1 MCILA
6 VQLWNIYMFWESHK
20 STAFSYLAKLFAN
33 VFQEGFVVLF
43 FFYHFSHV
51 CHVTC
56 MCLLHGFV
64 CVGVSACGMHVFVC
78 MGLSVLICV

>member
-20 STAFSYLAKLFAN
+20 STAFSYLAKLFTN
-33 VFQEGFVVLF
+33 VFQEGFF
-43 FFYHFSHV
+43 FNHFSHV

-56 MCLLHGFV
+56 MCLLHGLCVLV
-64 CVGVSACGMHVFVC
+64 CLHVACMCLCAWACVC
-78 MGLSVLICV
+78 